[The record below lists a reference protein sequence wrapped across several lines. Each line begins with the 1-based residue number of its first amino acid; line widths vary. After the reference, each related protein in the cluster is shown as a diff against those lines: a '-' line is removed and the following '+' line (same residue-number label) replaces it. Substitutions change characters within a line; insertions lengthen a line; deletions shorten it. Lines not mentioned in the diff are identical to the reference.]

1 MSQEL
6 ELRKA
11 MPAPPAPVVT
21 IPIAVC
27 VEDAAEMDGEV
38 WGFMEDLREQNRS
51 ATGIASLCVLCTQDP
66 AVVVRLLLAGS
77 RAVNVAWH
85 NGLSCPAKLMPSA
98 GRPEGMEQAAGWH
111 GAILF
116 CSLGLS

>member
-1 MSQEL
+1 MAQEL

-27 VEDAAEMDGEV
+27 AEDAAEMDGEV

-51 ATGIASLCVLCTQDP
+51 ATDTTSLCM
-66 AVVVRLLLAGS
+66 LAPKTMPSWCDCSPVGS
-77 RAVNVAWH
+77 RVVKVA
-85 NGLSCPAKLMPSA
+85 MVSA
-98 GRPEGMEQAAGWH
+98 ALQ
-111 GAILF
+111 
-116 CSLGLS
+116 S